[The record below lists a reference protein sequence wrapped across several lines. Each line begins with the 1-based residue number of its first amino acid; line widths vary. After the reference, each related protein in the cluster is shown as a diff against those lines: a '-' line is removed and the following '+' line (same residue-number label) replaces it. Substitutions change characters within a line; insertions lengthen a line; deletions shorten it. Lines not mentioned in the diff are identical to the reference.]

1 MRIGRKKILSMEISF
16 LYFTDM
22 MIKGKKMEKKKI
34 DNYTPGYSNPDPFGI
49 GRWYEFT
56 TPEDIEAFEKREKE
70 RFSSPNGDPKEP
82 YSMGIMGGVAFGA
95 SKRDPKE
102 TEDESDES
110 DESDYYGFEVYT
122 IFNRMS
128 D

>member
-1 MRIGRKKILSMEISF
+1 MEQKKGDHYSA
-16 LYFTDM
+16 
-22 MIKGKKMEKKKI
+22 
-34 DNYTPGYSNPDPFGI
+34 GYEAPAPVEI

-70 RFSSPNGDPKEP
+70 RFSSSKGDPKEP

-95 SKRDPKE
+95 PRRDPKE